1 MSMIRVLKMIEKDL
15 DAIFNTFY
23 SQMLSNKDFA
33 IFFKDQQH
41 IETLIAKQKQY
52 FMNSLTMTEPQVK
65 MLRATYIS
73 KRNGRNRVTS

>member
-1 MSMIRVLKMIEKDL
+1 MIRVLKMIEKDL

-65 MLRATYIS
+65 MLRATSIS